1 MLSLR
6 YLRIYSKQYVMLSEM
21 RVEGTFQYDFQY
33 SFLLLIIFTEVVVDF
48 FVKFWEVLRHQ
59 WNVYAYGMDT
69 KQ

>member
-1 MLSLR
+1 
-6 YLRIYSKQYVMLSEM
+6 M
-21 RVEGTFQYDFQY
+21 RVEGTLQYDFQY
-33 SFLLLIIFTEVVVDF
+33 NFLLLIIFTEVVVDF